1 VRSHDEKRCEQQDTK
16 EKPYV
21 ADVMS
26 LVGSKKHL
34 RTPPFVERHRNA
46 EALYQGVSNSQ
57 KQQYS
62 AKTKGQVDQLLNCL
76 RKYESEWFA

>member
-34 RTPPFVERHRNA
+34 LYSSLVERHMNA
-46 EALYQGVSNSQ
+46 ESLIPTG
-57 KQQYS
+57 KQQ
-62 AKTKGQVDQLLNCL
+62 
-76 RKYESEWFA
+76 SETAV